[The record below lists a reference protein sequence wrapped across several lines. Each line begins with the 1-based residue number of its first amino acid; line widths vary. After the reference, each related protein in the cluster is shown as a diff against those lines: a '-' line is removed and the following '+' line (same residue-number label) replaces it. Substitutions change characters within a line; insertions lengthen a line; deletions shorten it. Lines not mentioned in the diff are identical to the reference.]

1 MNDFLKMDI
10 FFMITTLVVIILGIA
25 VTFILFRIWR
35 ILGNVEKISAM
46 LSDEGSL
53 VRKDIA
59 DFRSNVRRE
68 GFRMRF
74 ISNFFRD
81 IGKRFSGGT
90 TKK

>member
-10 FFMITTLVVIILGIA
+10 FFMITTLVVVMLGIV
-25 VTFILFRIWR
+25 VTLILFRVWR

-53 VRKDIA
+53 VRQDIA
-59 DFRSNVRRE
+59 DLRSNVRRE

-74 ISNFFRD
+74 ISKFFRD
-81 IGKRFSGGT
+81 IGKRYFGETS
-90 TKK
+90 KK